1 MTRFSVVFDACVL
14 YPVPLRDLL
23 MHLEMTHLFRA
34 RWTER
39 IHDEWTRSV
48 LAQRSDLSTAQLQRT
63 RELMNAA
70 VPDARVQGYEY
81 LIDGSRTDMGSQ
93 GFSLSRI
100 GGRGWRAAP
109 GEGGRRRSRLC
120 VRSVSASGRQTTCP
134 HPGLFPAG
142 AERVTDRY
150 GEPGFFP
157 LPHQRE
163 RVARS
168 AG

>member
-100 GGRGWRAAP
+100 GGRGWRA
-109 GEGGRRRSRLC
+109 
-120 VRSVSASGRQTTCP
+120 
-134 HPGLFPAG
+134 
-142 AERVTDRY
+142 
-150 GEPGFFP
+150 
-157 LPHQRE
+157 
-163 RVARS
+163 S